1 MNDVYLRSH
10 YNIKT
15 ISFKILLSLI
25 PLILAGF
32 YKNGLKLYLND
43 LVNIFGLFKPLVF
56 TILGF
61 IIGSLV
67 NIIYMYLI
75 KKDKDKLLE
84 MIFSSFHPL
93 YGVIIASI
101 ISINTN
107 IFLFLIITF
116 IILFLTKFIKE
127 AKFNI
132 MAFTSLLIILIF
144 NLTGTFTFLN
154 IYESTTVLNLNTL
167 DYLLGMGSGGVNTSF
182 VLFLLISFIM
192 LSKEDFYKK
201 SIALFSILVF
211 SVMMI
216 IYCAYTNQIGIVLE
230 NIFANGIL
238 FSYIY
243 VAPETLS
250 SSYTKKGQI
259 IFGFLVGFLTFL
271 LFLIEPSLAALGA
284 ILIVSLLHKVI
295 DHICLQK
302 A

>member
-10 YNIKT
+10 YNITT

-75 KKDKDKLLE
+75 KKNKDKLLE